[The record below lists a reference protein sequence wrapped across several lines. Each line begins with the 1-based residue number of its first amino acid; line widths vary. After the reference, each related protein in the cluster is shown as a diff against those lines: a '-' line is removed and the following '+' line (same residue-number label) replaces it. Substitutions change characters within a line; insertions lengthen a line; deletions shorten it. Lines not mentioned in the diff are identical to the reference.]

1 MHGLSV
7 LQHSVCMG
15 RVWFRPKSIDDVW
28 RIVWERTKLSR
39 VSCWYNKRRCY
50 QSPFFCPRRF
60 LSLPYLLLLI
70 IPACRLPQPYNNS
83 TRLPMRTPS
92 FVVGKR
98 AARETRGCEGVEV
111 EAAYY
116 TFANPSDIV
125 IYFVSACRK
134 VIIIDRQPILGDK
147 TIHLS
152 EGLIAQ
158 LALPSWP

>member
-1 MHGLSV
+1 M
-7 LQHSVCMG
+7 
-15 RVWFRPKSIDDVW
+15 
-28 RIVWERTKLSR
+28 
-39 VSCWYNKRRCY
+39 
-50 QSPFFCPRRF
+50 
-60 LSLPYLLLLI
+60 
-70 IPACRLPQPYNNS
+70 
-83 TRLPMRTPS
+83 
-92 FVVGKR
+92 
-98 AARETRGCEGVEV
+98 EV

>member
-28 RIVWERTKLSR
+28 GIVWERTKLSR

-98 AARETRGCEGVEV
+98 AARETWGGVKEWRWRQLI
-111 EAAYY
+111 
-116 TFANPSDIV
+116 THLQTRRISSFIL
-125 IYFVSACRK
+125 SAPAEK
-134 VIIIDRQPILGDK
+134 
-147 TIHLS
+147 
-152 EGLIAQ
+152 
-158 LALPSWP
+158 

>member
-1 MHGLSV
+1 M
-7 LQHSVCMG
+7 
-15 RVWFRPKSIDDVW
+15 
-28 RIVWERTKLSR
+28 
-39 VSCWYNKRRCY
+39 
-50 QSPFFCPRRF
+50 
-60 LSLPYLLLLI
+60 
-70 IPACRLPQPYNNS
+70 
-83 TRLPMRTPS
+83 
-92 FVVGKR
+92 
-98 AARETRGCEGVEV
+98 